1 MNLASVDTE
10 YMSLARC
17 YGSSVAP
24 VTLFTSAY
32 LLWKRSHLVMIPLA
46 LLPFLL
52 ISAAPI
58 MHPESMVKGRPIARD
73 IASAMSPAL
82 MVVTCFF
89 VFCFIYAVFL
99 KKWSYI
105 R

>member
-1 MNLASVDTE
+1 MNLASLDTE

-24 VTLFTSAY
+24 VTLFASAY
-32 LLWKRSHLVMIPLA
+32 LLWKRSHLVMISLA

-52 ISAAPI
+52 ISAALVTY
-58 MHPESMVKGRPIARD
+58 PESIVKGRSIARG

-82 MVVTCFF
+82 MAVTCFF
-89 VFCFIYAVFL
+89 VFCFIYAGFL
-99 KKWSYI
+99 KKWGHI